1 MESSPQSLLFN
12 LIINIV
18 IQWMVRG
25 ITNWIS
31 PCNQSIGFG
40 LQFITPPTVSPSP
53 SPTQT
58 SVPLRLASNNW
69 LSRNRIVD
77 FDEEFTIEL
86 IYVILLFIFTC
97 EFVTSSSLVQDLK
110 DELLFSNYPN
120 RIVNFLFILL
130 VKDQKVWDTEE
141 KENADRC

>member
-1 MESSPQSLLFN
+1 M
-12 LIINIV
+12 
-18 IQWMVRG
+18 
-25 ITNWIS
+25 
-31 PCNQSIGFG
+31 
-40 LQFITPPTVSPSP
+40 
-53 SPTQT
+53 
-58 SVPLRLASNNW
+58 
-69 LSRNRIVD
+69 D

-97 EFVTSSSLVQDLK
+97 EFETSSSLVQDLK

>member
-1 MESSPQSLLFN
+1 M
-12 LIINIV
+12 
-18 IQWMVRG
+18 
-25 ITNWIS
+25 
-31 PCNQSIGFG
+31 
-40 LQFITPPTVSPSP
+40 
-53 SPTQT
+53 
-58 SVPLRLASNNW
+58 
-69 LSRNRIVD
+69 D